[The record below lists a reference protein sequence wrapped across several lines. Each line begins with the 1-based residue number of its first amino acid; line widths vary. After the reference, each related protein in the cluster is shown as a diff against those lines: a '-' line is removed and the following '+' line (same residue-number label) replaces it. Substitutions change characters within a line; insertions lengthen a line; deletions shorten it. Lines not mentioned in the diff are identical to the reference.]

1 MKNSSIDFKVIVRS
15 LVLATL
21 LLFIVVGTI
30 QARGYGSGSGEGEN
44 HNFYMP
50 KAESRFFTI
59 YDINRD
65 GFLELDE
72 VTAMGMPIR
81 TFDQTDSNKNGK
93 LSKDEFAKMWA
104 RPPK

>member
-1 MKNSSIDFKVIVRS
+1 MKNSSIEFNVIIKS
-15 LVLATL
+15 LTLVTL
-21 LLFIVVGTI
+21 LLVTTVGPI

-44 HNFYMP
+44 HNFYLP
-50 KAESRFFTI
+50 KAESRFFAT

-65 GFLELDE
+65 GFLGLDE
-72 VTAMGMPIR
+72 VTVMGMPIR

-93 LSKDEFAKMWA
+93 LNKDEFAKMWA

>member
-1 MKNSSIDFKVIVRS
+1 MKNSSIEFNLIVQS
-15 LVLATL
+15 LIFATL
-21 LLFIVVGTI
+21 LLFTVVGTI

-50 KAESRFFTI
+50 KAESRFFAI

-65 GFLELDE
+65 GFLGLDE
-72 VTAMGMPIR
+72 VTAMGMPIG